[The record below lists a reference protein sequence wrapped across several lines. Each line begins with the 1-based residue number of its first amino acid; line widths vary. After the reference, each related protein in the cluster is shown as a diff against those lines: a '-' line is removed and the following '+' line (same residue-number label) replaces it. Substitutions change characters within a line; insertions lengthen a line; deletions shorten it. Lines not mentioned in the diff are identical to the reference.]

1 MTKDQANFSGIWFG
15 ATKDM
20 AFHTSSPMEVPIG
33 YSEGEEAWDTIDN
46 YDGVFALYD
55 LVNMNPNN
63 VELKGIKDW
72 WVAFKHD
79 LSMTKGLLNEML
91 RHQKRLIEAEEMPE
105 DEAEKMPKDQD

>member
-1 MTKDQANFSGIWFG
+1 MTKDQVNFSGVMAG
-15 ATKDM
+15 ATEDM
-20 AFHTSSPMEVPIG
+20 AFHTSKPIGPPIG

-63 VELKGIKDW
+63 VKLKGIKDW

-105 DEAEKMPKDQD
+105 DEAEEMPKDQD